1 MKLTG
6 LVMLAAMA
14 VAGSTQA
21 QSYQRIHDQLFCNQ
35 QGNYAYQAMVDYRN
49 GVAFDSAEQRADG
62 YVCADM
68 QPICDIRRNT
78 LRKVIALS
86 YKIGDGENVRGMT
99 AADYLSLNDLNRTET
114 ISTCMEVA
122 RQ

>member
-6 LVMLAAMA
+6 LVMLAAVA
-14 VAGSTQA
+14 VTGSAQA
-21 QSYQRIHDQLFCNQ
+21 QSYQRFQNQLFCNQ
-35 QGNYAYQAMVDYRN
+35 QGNYAYQALADYRD
-49 GVAFDSAEQRADG
+49 GLAIESAEQRVDG
-62 YVCADM
+62 YVCTDM
-68 QPICDIRRNT
+68 RPMCDIRRNT

-86 YKIGDGENVRGMT
+86 YKIGDGENVRSMA